1 MEFSPSRGYSSLF
14 FRRFDS
20 PPSEIGFAPL
30 TNTSG
35 QEMGRKR
42 DLWEKIRTDSWTK
55 YSSLITR
62 ISLKLTFGKIGSCK
76 GRMYI
81 ISLFEMFRER
91 IERRGRN
98 CGRERNNG
106 MWEGVEGRS
115 EDIYGSKKYNRI
127 ARLWQTTG
135 NGDEEPIIA
144 GARVRT
150 GEIINPKP

>member
-55 YSSLITR
+55 CSSLITR
-62 ISLKLTFGKIGSCK
+62 ISLKLIFGKIGSCK

-81 ISLFEMFRER
+81 TSLFVSRKNWKK
-91 IERRGRN
+91 RN

-150 GEIINPKP
+150 GEIINSKP

>member
-1 MEFSPSRGYSSLF
+1 
-14 FRRFDS
+14 
-20 PPSEIGFAPL
+20 
-30 TNTSG
+30 
-35 QEMGRKR
+35 
-42 DLWEKIRTDSWTK
+42 
-55 YSSLITR
+55 
-62 ISLKLTFGKIGSCK
+62 
-76 GRMYI
+76 
-81 ISLFEMFRER
+81 
-91 IERRGRN
+91 
-98 CGRERNNG
+98 

>member
-1 MEFSPSRGYSSLF
+1 MKCFEKELKEEV
-14 FRRFDS
+14 
-20 PPSEIGFAPL
+20 EIA
-30 TNTSG
+30 
-35 QEMGRKR
+35 E
-42 DLWEKIRTDSWTK
+42 
-55 YSSLITR
+55 
-62 ISLKLTFGKIGSCK
+62 
-76 GRMYI
+76 
-81 ISLFEMFRER
+81 
-91 IERRGRN
+91 
-98 CGRERNNG
+98 GRERNNG

>member
-1 MEFSPSRGYSSLF
+1 MGKDTDGLLNEMF
-14 FRRFDS
+14 FVNYEDFA
-20 PPSEIGFAPL
+20 EIDFRE
-30 TNTSG
+30 N
-35 QEMGRKR
+35 
-42 DLWEKIRTDSWTK
+42 W
-55 YSSLITR
+55 
-62 ISLKLTFGKIGSCK
+62 K

-106 MWEGVEGRS
+106 MWEEVEGRS

-127 ARLWQTTG
+127 TRLWQTTG